1 MSARSLAPLEHHPWD
16 LQSWQVDRQVCRHK
30 VAGRLPCCLPR
41 SCLRGPCGGFYSPL
55 SFSESTFIVGLFMC
69 KFLYPISF
77 VQISIHVQLSIYFWF
92 LALFFFPYHC
102 DFFIACFSYDCL
114 SLQLPLLL
122 IDKSPVFLSSSAV
135 FPSVFSLFPPL
146 SCYLL
151 PLSSFPNQPPPPH
164 FLQYPLSHPAF
175 HSQCSAVSL
184 PN

>member
-1 MSARSLAPLEHHPWD
+1 MGVSIPLYHF
-16 LQSWQVDRQVCRHK
+16 LN
-30 VAGRLPCCLPR
+30 
-41 SCLRGPCGGFYSPL
+41 PL
-55 SFSESTFIVGLFMC
+55 SLLVFLCANFSTQSLLCKSLSTCNSPYTSG
-69 KFLYPISF
+69 
-77 VQISIHVQLSIYFWF
+77 
-92 LALFFFPYHC
+92 FFPYHC